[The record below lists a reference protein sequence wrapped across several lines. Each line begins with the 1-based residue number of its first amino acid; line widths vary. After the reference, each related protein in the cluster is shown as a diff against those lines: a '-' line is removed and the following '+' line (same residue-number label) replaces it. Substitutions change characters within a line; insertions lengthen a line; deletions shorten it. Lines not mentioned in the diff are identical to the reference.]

1 MAMADIYEAH
11 QDSTQDY
18 LKAFHPVENQI
29 GMAVFIDGEL
39 AGIEILSKFDAFRK
53 THGKL
58 IQSYVIDALE
68 TVVERT
74 TVGRSSSNDKVTKLL
89 EAVGEG
95 RVEKRKSV
103 ALGDDVRVEADQ
115 VVGAGL
121 EFDGLMLQMTIF
133 LNDERQKDEGPIRN
147 LARASRRRTT
157 LRRP

>member
-1 MAMADIYEAH
+1 
-11 QDSTQDY
+11 
-18 LKAFHPVENQI
+18 
-29 GMAVFIDGEL
+29 
-39 AGIEILSKFDAFRK
+39 
-53 THGKL
+53 
-58 IQSYVIDALE
+58 
-68 TVVERT
+68 
-74 TVGRSSSNDKVTKLL
+74 
-89 EAVGEG
+89 
-95 RVEKRKSV
+95 VEKRKSV